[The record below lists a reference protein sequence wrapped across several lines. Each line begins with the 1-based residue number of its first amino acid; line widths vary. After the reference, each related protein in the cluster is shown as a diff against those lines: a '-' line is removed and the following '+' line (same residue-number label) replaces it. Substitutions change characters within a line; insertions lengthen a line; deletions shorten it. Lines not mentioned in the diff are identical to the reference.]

1 MNSPPFVTGLLGYAY
16 AKSGNRAKA
25 ESTIAE
31 LNQMSSRRFVDP
43 FGPALVY
50 LGLGDNQR
58 ALDLLEKTYKVRSQD
73 VLWLKVDKIFDPLRS
88 ESRFIALLKKVG
100 FDK

>member
-16 AKSGNRAKA
+16 AKSGNRTKA

-31 LNQMSSRRFVDP
+31 LNQMSSRRFVEP
-43 FGPALVY
+43 FAPALVY
-50 LGLGDNQR
+50 LGLGDNKR
-58 ALDLLEKTYKVRSQD
+58 ALDLLEETYKERSQEM
-73 VLWLKVDKIFDPLRS
+73 LWLKVDKIYEPLRS
-88 ESRFIALLKKVG
+88 EPRFIALMKKVG

>member
-1 MNSPPFVTGLLGYAY
+1 
-16 AKSGNRAKA
+16 
-25 ESTIAE
+25 
-31 LNQMSSRRFVDP
+31 MSSRRFVDP

-88 ESRFIALLKKVG
+88 EPRFIALMKKVG